1 MIELSKKAPSTETIT
16 AYDRAHISTYLRLF
30 DADRDGA
37 PWQDA
42 ADLIFGNA
50 AETDPA
56 RLKVQ
61 HTSHLARAKWLVDAG
76 YLRLTEYH
84 AVRS

>member
-1 MIELSKKAPSTETIT
+1 MVELSKKAPVSESLT

-37 PWQDA
+37 PWQEAAPVIFGDA
-42 ADLIFGNA
+42 AEA
-50 AETDPA
+50 DPT
-56 RLKVQ
+56 RLRDQ

-76 YLRLTEYH
+76 YLRLAKTH
-84 AVRS
+84 AR